1 MGDTLP
7 HGAPEFRQISLD
19 MLRLACRRAA
29 ADMRRAPL
37 FGLFFAGFYVL
48 LGWILVRISLETG
61 QSYWLVLAV
70 GGFPIIAP
78 FAAVGLYEVSRRL
91 SADEPLLWR
100 EILGVIL
107 YQHTRQLPS
116 LSAVIIVILLFWFFL
131 GHMIFALFLGLSTMT
146 NNSSSL
152 EVYLSVNGFMMLA
165 IGSTVG
171 AVFSLFVYMITL
183 FSVPMLVAREVDFV
197 TAMIASFQ
205 AVQNN
210 FFNLMIWALIIA
222 GFTFLSML
230 PWFLGLFLTLPLFG
244 HAAWHLYELA
254 TEDGQM

>member
-1 MGDTLP
+1 M
-7 HGAPEFRQISLD
+7 
-19 MLRLACRRAA
+19 
-29 ADMRRAPL
+29 
-37 FGLFFAGFYVL
+37 
-48 LGWILVRISLETG
+48 
-61 QSYWLVLAV
+61 

-91 SADEPLLWR
+91 AADEPLSWR
-100 EILGVIL
+100 DILGVIL
-107 YQHTRQLPS
+107 HQHTRQLPS

-146 NNSSSL
+146 NISSSL
-152 EVYLSVNGFMMLA
+152 EVYLSINGFMMLA

-171 AVFSLFVYMITL
+171 ALFAMLVYMITL

-197 TAMIASFQ
+197 TAMIALFQ

-254 TEDGQM
+254 AEDGQM

>member
-19 MLRLACRRAA
+19 MLRLACRSAA
-29 ADMRRAPL
+29 SDMWRTIVW
-37 FGLFFAGFYVL
+37 GVFAGFYVL

-91 SADEPLLWR
+91 AADEPLLWR
-100 EILGVIL
+100 EILDVIL
-107 YQHTRQLPS
+107 HQHTRQLPS

-131 GHMIFALFLGLSTMT
+131 GHIIFALFLGLSTMT
-146 NNSSSL
+146 NISSSL

-171 AVFSLFVYMITL
+171 ALFALLVYMITL
-183 FSVPMLVAREVDFV
+183 FSV
-197 TAMIASFQ
+197 
-205 AVQNN
+205 
-210 FFNLMIWALIIA
+210 
-222 GFTFLSML
+222 
-230 PWFLGLFLTLPLFG
+230 
-244 HAAWHLYELA
+244 
-254 TEDGQM
+254 

>member
-29 ADMRRAPL
+29 SDMRRAPL

-70 GGFPIIAP
+70 
-78 FAAVGLYEVSRRL
+78 
-91 SADEPLLWR
+91 
-100 EILGVIL
+100 ILH
-107 YQHTRQLPS
+107 QHTRQLPS

-146 NNSSSL
+146 NISSSL

-171 AVFSLFVYMITL
+171 AVFAMLVYMITL

-197 TAMIASFQ
+197 TAMIASLQ

-210 FFNLMIWALIIA
+210 FFNLMIWAMIIA

-244 HAAWHLYELA
+244 YAAWHLYELV

>member
-1 MGDTLP
+1 M
-7 HGAPEFRQISLD
+7 
-19 MLRLACRRAA
+19 
-29 ADMRRAPL
+29 
-37 FGLFFAGFYVL
+37 
-48 LGWILVRISLETG
+48 RISLETG

-91 SADEPLLWR
+91 AADEPLLWR
-100 EILGVIL
+100 EILDVIL
-107 YQHTRQLPS
+107 HQHTGQLPS

-146 NNSSSL
+146 NISSSL

-171 AVFSLFVYMITL
+171 ALFALLVYMITL

-244 HAAWHLYELA
+244 HASWHLYELA